1 VKDFLHNPKESGAL
15 SFSEVEANAFVQASL
30 RRYLT
35 IVLPDRQCRKNLL
48 EFAFTVLPEEQ
59 WQHHLMIFETSVH
72 PPLMVQRECWP
83 WDKSLFDVSY
93 QYFAYSCQQGL
104 TMAVAN
110 LLMIASILILN
121 WPTSLRYGP
130 LASAISSRS
139 KIYKF
144 LTHPQRDQ
152 D

>member
-35 IVLPDRQCRKNLL
+35 IVLPDRQCRYSPVPASGSCSLETTVQAMTKYLNRKNLL

-72 PPLMVQRECWP
+72 PPLMVLLAMGQ
-83 WDKSLFDVSY
+83 
-93 QYFAYSCQQGL
+93 
-104 TMAVAN
+104 VA
-110 LLMIASILILN
+110 
-121 WPTSLRYGP
+121 
-130 LASAISSRS
+130 
-139 KIYKF
+139 F
-144 LTHPQRDQ
+144 
-152 D
+152 